1 MGLKI
6 LISVLCFQ
14 SFFNSTCCEFDND
27 SFFIFV
33 NSLYSR
39 NTLDENN
46 NVLYLYF
53 SNANDERLFVKKIKL
68 KRKTI
73 CIKKS
78 KKGNEE
84 NLLIVNSILKN
95 EKDIYSVNFRT
106 GSRSGKSYFGTI
118 EIGFSNSKPVFID
131 SHIVSQIE

>member
-1 MGLKI
+1 MMLKI
-6 LISVLCFQ
+6 LVPILFFQ
-14 SFFNSTCCEFDND
+14 SLFNSACCEFDND
-27 SFFIFV
+27 CFLIFV

-68 KRKTI
+68 RGKTI

-78 KKGNEE
+78 KKGNEKS
-84 NLLIVNSILKN
+84 LLIINSILKN
-95 EKDIYSVNFRT
+95 EKDIYSVNFKT

-118 EIGFSNSKPVFID
+118 EIGFNNFKPIFLD